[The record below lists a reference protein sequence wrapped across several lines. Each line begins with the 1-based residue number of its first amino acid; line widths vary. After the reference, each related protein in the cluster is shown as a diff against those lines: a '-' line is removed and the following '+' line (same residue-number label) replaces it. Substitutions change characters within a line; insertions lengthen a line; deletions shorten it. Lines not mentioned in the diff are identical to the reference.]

1 MKRPPLKERGVRGG
15 AFVFVDRARSAEL
28 ARRLLGGFSSH
39 VRIKVRGGGKCATT
53 PCGCC
58 GKRAP
63 LPSSLV
69 AALAELTLRNELK
82 VPVLAIMLIQ
92 ITLLLG

>member
-1 MKRPPLKERGVRGG
+1 
-15 AFVFVDRARSAEL
+15 VFVDRARSVEL

-53 PCGCC
+53 PCGSC
-58 GKRAP
+58 GKRAPP

-82 VPVLAIMLIQ
+82 VPGLAIMLIQ